1 MVKDRY
7 DIETNVLFL
16 PQSDALCVISF
27 FHSGA
32 KSKLTTT
39 DLPVVECVTDKIKNT
54 NENISNVALI
64 LCSSSMFARDVCHSN
79 ECNLHLKITSF
90 FRPFARRLFDLK
102 GSSKMHFINIFVEQ
116 TWLQVT
122 GDRKR
127 KFPAILLFTTARDW
141 YSGTKTNRASPPWA
155 RAHESLTN

>member
-1 MVKDRY
+1 M
-7 DIETNVLFL
+7 
-16 PQSDALCVISF
+16 ISL

-54 NENISNVALI
+54 NENIRNVALI

-90 FRPFARRLFDLK
+90 CRPFARRLFDLK